1 MALERSGAK
10 MRGPELRQLRSQL
23 ASAEDSKIHLVL
35 QLLIVSK
42 CEATLMP

>member
-35 QLLIVSK
+35 QLVDRLEVRG
-42 CEATLMP
+42 ELMP